1 MHVKAVRADDR
12 GTSRLPIKSFEL
24 NSLDAK
30 RFTKLGERVPQ
41 LRVDQNTAITSITAL
56 SDREATMEFRFVVNY
71 VGVGV
76 IKLEGKLV
84 WDGEAKAIAS
94 QWSEKHTLPNEV
106 FGPVLATAYANCMP
120 ATVTIARDIGLPPP
134 LPPPPMAGRPA
145 TSAPGKG
152 KDHHSSMEVG

>member
-1 MHVKAVRADDR
+1 M
-12 GTSRLPIKSFEL
+12 
-24 NSLDAK
+24 DAK

-56 SDREATMEFRFVVNY
+56 SDKEASMEFRFVVNY

-106 FGPVLATAYANCMP
+106 FGPVLAAAYANCMP

-134 LPPPPMAGRPA
+134 LPPPPMSGRQAAAGQ
-145 TSAPGKG
+145 GKG
-152 KDHHSSMEVG
+152 KDHHSSMEVA

>member
-1 MHVKAVRADDR
+1 M
-12 GTSRLPIKSFEL
+12 PIKSFEL
-24 NSLDAK
+24 SSLDAK

-41 LRVDQNTAITSITAL
+41 LRVDQNTAITNITAV
-56 SDREATMEFRFVVNY
+56 SDKEASMEFRFVVNY

-84 WDGEAKAIAS
+84 WDGEAKAIAA

-106 FGPVLATAYANCMP
+106 FGPVLAAAYANCMP

-134 LPPPPMAGRPA
+134 LPPPPMAGRQA
-145 TSAPGKG
+145 AGGQGKG
-152 KDHHSSMEVG
+152 KDHRSSMEVA

>member
-1 MHVKAVRADDR
+1 M
-12 GTSRLPIKSFEL
+12 PIKSFEL

-41 LRVDQNTAITSITAL
+41 LRVDQNTAITNVTAV
-56 SDREATMEFRFVVNY
+56 SDREVAMEFRFVVNY

-76 IKLEGKLV
+76 IKLEGRLV
-84 WDGEAKAIAS
+84 WDGEAKALAS

-106 FGPVLATAYANCMP
+106 FGPVLAAAYANCMP

-134 LPPPPMAGRPA
+134 LPPPPMAGRMGA
-145 TSAPGKG
+145 QGKG
-152 KDHHSSMEVG
+152 KDRGSSMEVA